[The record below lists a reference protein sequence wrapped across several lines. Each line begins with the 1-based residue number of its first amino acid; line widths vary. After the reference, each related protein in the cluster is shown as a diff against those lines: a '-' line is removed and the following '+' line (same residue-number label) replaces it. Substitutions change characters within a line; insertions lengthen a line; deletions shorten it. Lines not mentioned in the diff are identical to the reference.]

1 MVWVC
6 VMDISVLLILLGL
19 GALIIPL
26 ASGGA
31 DDDEPSEDGTIRG
44 TFGDD
49 VINGTE
55 GDDIIR
61 GFLGNDTIDSLGG
74 NDEIYGGEGN
84 DTIFGGDGRDLLFG
98 GPGDDVVDGGDGN
111 DTIEGGAGDD
121 TLDGGY
127 GVDVIRGG
135 NGDDLIFGGA
145 AARLDDN
152 GDYVLAT
159 DLNDIL
165 RGGGGEDTIYIWGG
179 DPAVAG
185 KEGGFASGGRN
196 DTAVV
201 GEDGAVLDQKD
212 ELILVSG
219 SATLEDLQGTTDF
232 FVLANLDDGLETQA
246 TITLFRP
253 EDHRLILT
261 VDADTDE
268 DLELDYR
275 LEPTTLDGQPGV
287 LVSAEVTGPAGV
299 DPDLYEGSSAFLVG
313 ATLGTGQ
320 QTDVSYDMIN
330 VEVVQTNA
338 ETNDYFDPAATV
350 ALIKAVIPPN
360 PAPM

>member
-1 MVWVC
+1 
-6 VMDISVLLILLGL
+6 MDISVLLILLGL

-44 TFGDD
+44 TFGND

-61 GFLGNDTIDSLGG
+61 GFLGNDTIDGLGG

-98 GPGDDVVDGGDGN
+98 GPGDDVIDGGNGN
-111 DTIEGGAGDD
+111 DTIEGGAGND
-121 TLDGGY
+121 TLNGGY
-127 GVDVIRGG
+127 GADIIRGG
-135 NGDDLIFGGA
+135 NGDDLIFGGP
-145 AARLDDN
+145 AARLNDD

-159 DLNDIL
+159 DINDTL

-196 DTAVV
+196 DPEVV
-201 GEDGAVLDQKD
+201 GGDGAVLDQKD

-232 FVLANLDDGLETQA
+232 FMLANLDDGLETQA
-246 TITLFRP
+246 TITQFRL
-253 EDHRLILT
+253 ESHRLILT
-261 VDADTDE
+261 VDAETADT
-268 DLELDYR
+268 LALDYT
-275 LEPTTLDGQPGV
+275 LTATTLNGVPGV
-287 LVSAEVTGPAGV
+287 MVTAVMTDPAGLSS
-299 DPDLYEGSSAFLVG
+299 DQYEGSSAFLRG
-313 ATLGTGQ
+313 ATLDTGER
-320 QTDVSYDMIN
+320 TDISRDTLNI
-330 VEVVQTNA
+330 EVVQTNA

-360 PAPM
+360 LAPM

>member
-1 MVWVC
+1 
-6 VMDISVLLILLGL
+6 MDVSVLLVLLGL
-19 GALIIPL
+19 GALVIPL
-26 ASGGA
+26 ASGGS
-31 DDDEPSEDGTIRG
+31 DDDDVSEDGTIRG
-44 TFGDD
+44 TFDDD

-61 GFLGNDTIDSLGG
+61 GFLGDDTISGLGG

-84 DTIFGGDGRDLLFG
+84 DTIFGGDGRDIIFG
-98 GPGDDVVDGGDGN
+98 GPGDDVIAGGNGN
-111 DTIEGGAGDD
+111 DTIEGGAGND

-127 GVDVIRGG
+127 GADIIRGG
-135 NGDDLIFGGA
+135 NGDDLIFGGP
-145 AARLDDN
+145 AARLNDD
-152 GDYVLAT
+152 GEYVLAT
-159 DLNDIL
+159 DINDIL

-179 DPAVAG
+179 DPAVTG

-246 TITLFRP
+246 TITQFRL
-253 EDHRLILT
+253 ESHRLILT
-261 VDADTDE
+261 VDAETE
-268 DLELDYR
+268 TELDVDYT
-275 LEPTTLDGQPGV
+275 LIETTLNDQPGV
-287 LVSAEVTGPAGV
+287 LVSAVVTGPAGV
-299 DPDLYEGSSAFLVG
+299 DPELYEGSSAFLLG
-313 ATLGTGQ
+313 ATLGSGEL
-320 QTDVSYDMIN
+320 TDVSYATIN
-330 VEVVQTNA
+330 VEVVQTDA

-350 ALIKAVIPPN
+350 ALIKTVIPPN
-360 PAPM
+360 PAAI